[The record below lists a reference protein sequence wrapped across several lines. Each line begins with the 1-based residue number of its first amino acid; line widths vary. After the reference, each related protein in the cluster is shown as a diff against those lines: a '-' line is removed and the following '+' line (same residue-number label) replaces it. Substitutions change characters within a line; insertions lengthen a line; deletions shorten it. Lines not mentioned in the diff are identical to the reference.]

1 MMKSSVYPA
10 VTVTD
15 EGKAFL
21 LGGQSWMYRN
31 NLKEMEQGAENGRPV
46 RVIAEDGTYIGTGF
60 LSGKS
65 HITVRILTRDPDQ
78 LLDSSFFRQR
88 IESAWRF
95 RKTTERENIDNCRLI
110 FGESDLLSGLTVD
123 RYNEILSVQ
132 ITSAGME
139 MIKDDIYETLL
150 EVLNS
155 DGQNITGIYERND
168 LQARKKEGL
177 PLYKGFWKECG
188 ASGKTVISEN
198 GLKLNVDYVNGQKT
212 GYFLDQKS
220 NRMLIRKLAEGKKVL
235 DCFTHTGGF
244 ALNAAMGNAQSVKAV
259 DVSASALAQA
269 KENAELN
276 GLEDRMEFI
285 QADVFDYLQ
294 ECREGEF
301 DLIILDPPAFTKS
314 RRTVDHAYQGYK
326 RINLNAMK
334 LLKDEGYLATC
345 SCSRYMET
353 ELFEQMLRDAAQEA
367 GVYLKQ
373 ISVTQQNGDHPIL
386 WTAKDT
392 SYLKFYIFQIIGRN
406 A

>member
-1 MMKSSVYPA
+1 M
-10 VTVTD
+10 
-15 EGKAFL
+15 
-21 LGGQSWMYRN
+21 
-31 NLKEMEQGAENGRPV
+31 
-46 RVIAEDGTYIGTGF
+46 
-60 LSGKS
+60 
-65 HITVRILTRDPDQ
+65 ILTSTP
-78 LLDSSFFRQR
+78 
-88 IESAWRF
+88 
-95 RKTTERENIDNCRLI
+95 
-110 FGESDLLSGLTVD
+110 
-123 RYNEILSVQ
+123 
-132 ITSAGME
+132 
-139 MIKDDIYETLL
+139 
-150 EVLNS
+150 
-155 DGQNITGIYERND
+155 
-168 LQARKKEGL
+168 
-177 PLYKGFWKECG
+177 
-188 ASGKTVISEN
+188 
-198 GLKLNVDYVNGQKT
+198 
-212 GYFLDQKS
+212 
-220 NRMLIRKLAEGKKVL
+220 
-235 DCFTHTGGF
+235 
-244 ALNAAMGNAQSVKAV
+244 
-259 DVSASALAQA
+259 LAQA